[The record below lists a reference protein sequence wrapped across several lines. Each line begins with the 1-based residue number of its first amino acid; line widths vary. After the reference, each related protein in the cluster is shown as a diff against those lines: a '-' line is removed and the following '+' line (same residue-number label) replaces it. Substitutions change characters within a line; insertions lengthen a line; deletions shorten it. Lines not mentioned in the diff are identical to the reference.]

1 MTAPSLL
8 KDLEAVAL
16 LADKATPGEWVTTV
30 GHHVKQA
37 HGVMVVAKNELRGEV
52 AQHNAA
58 YIATL
63 HNFIRTHHAEIAEAV
78 RDARRYRWLR
88 NIAWSIPSIAQQ
100 ELPAVAVFSGTGR
113 RCKDISGA
121 EMDQA
126 IDAAIVITQGSVQE
140 GGN

>member
-1 MTAPSLL
+1 MDDLL
-8 KDLEAVAL
+8 KELEAVAL
-16 LADKATPGEWVTTV
+16 LAEKATPGPFVVDTYGDV
-30 GHHVKQA
+30 QA
-37 HGVMVVAKNELRGEV
+37 NGEDVARIASSGDLANNDARVVA
-52 AQHNAA
+52 AA
-58 YIATL
+58 V
-63 HNFIRTHHAEIAEAV
+63 NFLRTHHAEIAEAV